1 MIAEERL
8 ARIVEMVERRGT
20 ASVSE
25 LASALS
31 ISESTIRRDLDK
43 LDQAHRLVKVHGGAT
58 AREAAHLTRD
68 LTLLERHGLHDE
80 EKRAIAE
87 YAAGLIGPD
96 DFVYVDAGT
105 STEALVARI
114 TETRALYVTDSV
126 SHAMALAARGC
137 RVTVLGGELKS
148 ATEALVGPDAIA
160 SLERYHFTLGF
171 WGSNGITEDAGYT
184 TPDRSE
190 AQVKQASMERAER
203 RYVLS
208 DASKFG
214 RTSRVSFAPFA
225 SAQILT
231 AGDVPQEY
239 RGLANVVAV
248 GE

>member
-68 LTLLERHGLHDE
+68 LTLGERRGLHTD
-80 EKRAIAE
+80 EKRAICE
-87 YAAGLIGPD
+87 RAAALVAPD
-96 DFVYVDAGT
+96 DFVYVDAG
-105 STEALVARI
+105 STTAELVGLLAR
-114 TETRALYVTDSV
+114 TGAAFATDSV
-126 SHAMALAARGC
+126 VHAGRLAAHGC
-137 RVTVLGGELKS
+137 RVIVIGGELKS
-148 ATEALVGPDAIA
+148 ATTAAVGPDALA

-171 WGSNGITEDAGYT
+171 WGANGVTLEAGYT
-184 TPDRSE
+184 TPDASE
-190 AQVKQASMERAER
+190 AAVKRAAMAHTER
-203 RYVLS
+203 RYVLA
-208 DASKFG
+208 DASKLG
-214 RTSRVSFAPFA
+214 RTSRVSFADFDEVTL
-225 SAQILT
+225 LT
-231 AGDVPQEY
+231 CGDVPMEY
-239 RGLANVVAV
+239 RARKNVIVA